1 VLFSGGTGCEIVGE
15 PYNECLYSLTFRTI
29 VLWGFINSV
38 GYSRA
43 LSFLL
48 RAAMANPNAISFAN
62 ATAVKVVNSHT
73 YEVNLEDDWCIGT
86 GTFNVTFD
94 SS

>member
-1 VLFSGGTGCEIVGE
+1 MFIQSV
-15 PYNECLYSLTFRTI
+15 TI
-29 VLWGFINSV
+29 KTIALWGFINSV

-43 LSFLL
+43 LGFLSG
-48 RAAMANPNAISFAN
+48 AAMANPNAISFAD
-62 ATAVKVVNSHT
+62 ATAVKVLNSHT

-86 GTFNVTFD
+86 GTFNFTVD